1 MPVITRSAVSS
12 LMIVAL
18 AGAAHAAPRTLGESD
33 PKVTTVTLKAADGT
47 QLKGTYFA
55 ADKPGPGLLL
65 LHQCNRDR
73 TAWTE
78 FATAAAARG
87 YHVFTMD
94 YRGFGES
101 EGPRFDNFQNQQAT
115 LRDKWPGDVDAAFTF
130 LSTREGV
137 DKNRIGAAGAS
148 CGVNQS
154 AQLARRHP
162 EVKAVVLLSGGVEPN
177 AREYIRNTPSLAVLA
192 AASLDDGQI
201 VPTMRWITSWSSHPA
216 SKFIEYKTA
225 GHGTDMFAPEP
236 GLQPAM
242 LDWFDAQ
249 LMRSAEST
257 QAAAPKPKTVTDEFW
272 TALAA
277 PGGVA
282 KARQIYDDTRKKDK
296 TTVLFPESELN
307 QFGYQVLQEG
317 RAKDAIVIFKMNV
330 DEYPKSANTYDS
342 LSDAYLADGNKEE
355 ALRYAEKAIEMLATD
370 TQAPEEFKQQI
381 RESAEGKIKQL
392 KKKDAA

>member
-1 MPVITRSAVSS
+1 MPVVTRTALSS
-12 LMIVAL
+12 LMIMAL
-18 AGAAHAAPRTLGESD
+18 ASAAQAEPRTYRESD
-33 PKVTTVTLKAADGT
+33 PTVSTVTLKAADGT

-73 TAWTE
+73 SAWTA

-87 YHVFTMD
+87 FHVFAMD

-162 EVKAVVLLSGGVEPN
+162 EVKAVVLLSGGIEPN

-192 AASLDDGQI
+192 AASLDDGNI
-201 VPTMRWITSWSSHPA
+201 VPTMRWITGWSSHPA
-216 SKFIEYKTA
+216 SKFIEYTAA

-242 LDWFDAQ
+242 LDWFDAH
-249 LMRSAEST
+249 LMKAAT
-257 QAAAPKPKTVTDEFW
+257 GAQAAAPKAKTVTDEFW

-277 PGGVA
+277 PGGAA
-282 KARQIYDDTRKKDK
+282 KARQIYDETRKDK
-296 TTVLFPESELN
+296 TTILFPEGELN

-317 RAKDAIVIFKMNV
+317 RAKDAIIIFKMNV

-355 ALRYAEKAIEMLATD
+355 ALRFAEKALEALATD
-370 TQAPEEFKQQI
+370 TQAAAEFKQQV
-381 RESAEGKIKQL
+381 RESAEAKIKQL
-392 KKKDAA
+392 KKKDHE

>member
-1 MPVITRSAVSS
+1 MPVVTRAALSSFMMMAVAVS
-12 LMIVAL
+12 VQ
-18 AGAAHAAPRTLGESD
+18 AAPRTPPAPDARVS
-33 PKVTTVTLKAADGT
+33 TVTIKATDGI

-73 TAWTE
+73 TAWTA

-87 YHVFTMD
+87 FHVFTMD

-137 DKNRIGAAGAS
+137 DKTRIGAAGAS

-154 AQLARRHP
+154 AQLARRHS
-162 EVKAVVLLSGGVEPN
+162 EVKAVVLLSGGIEAN

-192 AASLDDGQI
+192 AGSLDDGN
-201 VPTMRWITSWSSHPA
+201 VVSTMRWITSWSSHPA

-249 LMRSAEST
+249 LMKAAPTT

-272 TALAA
+272 TAVAA
-277 PGGVA
+277 PGGAV
-282 KARQIYDDTRKKDK
+282 KARQIYDETRKKDK
-296 TTVLFPESELN
+296 TTVLFPEGELN

-317 RAKDAIVIFKMNV
+317 RAKDAIIIFKMNV

-355 ALRYAEKAIEMLATD
+355 ALRFAKKALESLATD
-370 TQAPEEFKQQI
+370 TQAPDEFKQQI
-381 RESAEGKIKQL
+381 RESAEAKIKQL
-392 KKKDAA
+392 EKKDPL

>member
-249 LMRSAEST
+249 LMRSAQST

>member
-1 MPVITRSAVSS
+1 MPVVTRTALSS
-12 LMIVAL
+12 LMILAL
-18 AGAAHAAPRTLGESD
+18 AGAAQAEPRGYRESD
-33 PKVTTVTLKAADGT
+33 PKVSTVTLKAADGT

-73 TAWTE
+73 SAWTA

-87 YHVFTMD
+87 FHVFTMD

-162 EVKAVVLLSGGVEPN
+162 EVKAIVLLSGGVEPN

-192 AASLDDGQI
+192 AASLDDGNI
-201 VPTMRWITSWSSHPA
+201 VRTMRWITSWSSHPG
-216 SKFIEYKTA
+216 SKFIEYKAA

-242 LDWFDAQ
+242 LDWFEAH
-249 LMRSAEST
+249 LMRAT
-257 QAAAPKPKTVTDEFW
+257 TGAQAVAPKAKTVTDEFW

-282 KARQIYDDTRKKDK
+282 KARQIYDETRKKDK
-296 TTVLFPESELN
+296 TTILFPENELN

-317 RAKDAIVIFKMNV
+317 RAKDAIIIFKMNV

-355 ALRYAEKAIEMLATD
+355 ALRFAEKALEALATD
-370 TQAPEEFKQQI
+370 TQAPAEFKQQV

-392 KKKDAA
+392 KKKDLE